1 MRIKELL
8 ESVGSRIR
16 VEPSSAYTP
25 EELEQIAELIAQGG
39 EVNMSLVHQNL
50 SRSPMIASA
59 DVNGHM
65 VGAVVLKVPNAQ
77 YRQRVFVKAG
87 VPEQERNYNLEVGYA
102 FVAPGHRASG
112 VSVRLL
118 GAMRNRMPAQVFAT
132 TREQNTAIN
141 TLLRFAGFRVT
152 GRPYASDRGTYNLL
166 LWTK

>member
-77 YRQRVFVKAG
+77 YRQRVFEKAG
-87 VPEQERNYNLEVGYA
+87 VPELERNY
-102 FVAPGHRASG
+102 
-112 VSVRLL
+112 
-118 GAMRNRMPAQVFAT
+118 
-132 TREQNTAIN
+132 
-141 TLLRFAGFRVT
+141 
-152 GRPYASDRGTYNLL
+152 
-166 LWTK
+166 

>member
-1 MRIKELL
+1 
-8 ESVGSRIR
+8 
-16 VEPSSAYTP
+16 
-25 EELEQIAELIAQGG
+25 
-39 EVNMSLVHQNL
+39 
-50 SRSPMIASA
+50 MIASA

-77 YRQRVFVKAG
+77 YRQRVFEKAG
-87 VPEQERNYNLEVGYA
+87 VPELERNYRLEVGYA

-118 GAMRNRMPAQVFAT
+118 GAMRNQMPAQVFAT

-141 TLLRFAGFRVT
+141 TLLQFAGFRVT
-152 GRPYASDRGTYNLL
+152 GEPYASDRGTYNLL